1 MKKVFFKT
9 VLLALVAVGCIGM
22 TTNERDKEKDTTF
35 KELTVSNLRKTD
47 CRHGLINPK
56 FRDSISVS
64 HKENYY
70 CPLNMTYC
78 SQSSELQRLGVY
90 FS

>member
-1 MKKVFFKT
+1 MVAKGFFVGVRAVYQRPSKV
-9 VLLALVAVGCIGM
+9 VQI
-22 TTNERDKEKDTTF
+22 R
-35 KELTVSNLRKTD
+35 S
-47 CRHGLINPK
+47 P
-56 FRDSISVS
+56 VS
-64 HKENYY
+64 HALSSYMPNLFFICFYY